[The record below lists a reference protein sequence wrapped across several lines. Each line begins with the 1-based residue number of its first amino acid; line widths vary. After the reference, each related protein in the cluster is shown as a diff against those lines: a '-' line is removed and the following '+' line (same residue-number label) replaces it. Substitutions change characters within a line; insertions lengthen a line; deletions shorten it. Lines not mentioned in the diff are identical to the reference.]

1 MKISCVQL
9 DMKLALTQADVD
21 SNYAHAQEMI
31 RKTIEQE
38 KPDVVVLPE
47 TWNIGFFPK
56 EDLAA
61 VCDPNGERTIREI
74 GALAKEYKTNIV
86 AGSVGTVRDGKCF
99 NTSYVFDREGNCV
112 YVYDKMHS
120 FSPSGEHIAFD
131 YGRTYDTFQLDGVNC
146 GLIICYD
153 IRFPELTRSIT
164 LKGVDV
170 MFVVAQWPAIRTPHI
185 DTLTLA
191 RAIENQMFL
200 AFTNSVGTAY
210 GTTCGGSSALIDP
223 WGVRLAHAGDKE
235 EIISA
240 DFDLS
245 VIKGIRES
253 INVFRDRKPELYKVH

>member
-1 MKISCVQL
+1 MKISCVQM
-9 DMKLALTQADVD
+9 DMKLALSQADLAF
-21 SNYAHAQEMI
+21 NFAHAEEMV

-56 EDLAA
+56 ENLSEMCDADGKRTKALMSGLA
-61 VCDPNGERTIREI
+61 R
-74 GALAKEYKTNIV
+74 EYKTNIV
-86 AGSVGTVRDGKCF
+86 AGSVGTLREGKCY
-99 NTSYVFDREGNCV
+99 NTAYVFDREGNCV
-112 YVYDKMHS
+112 YTYDKMHC
-120 FSPSGEHIAFD
+120 FSPSGEHEAFE
-131 YGRTYDTFQLDGVNC
+131 YGREYGTFQLDGVNC

-153 IRFPELTRSIT
+153 IRFCELVRSIA

-170 MFVVAQWPAIRTPHI
+170 MFVVAQWPALRTAHI

-200 AFTNSVGTAY
+200 AFTNSVATAY
-210 GTTCGGSSALIDP
+210 GCTCGGSSALIDP
-223 WGVRLAHAGDKE
+223 WGVRLAHAGDQE

-245 VIKGIRES
+245 IVQGIRES